1 MPPDTDHLQ
10 ATRRLTVGMP
20 HMVPGQLSEVELLKF
35 AGDLQWQ
42 SMGAA
47 LKTPPHQLVND
58 AGERLYA
65 SFINIE
71 AHFGDGCLAQFQEG
85 DELHLSSRTAFFAK
99 QFVEG
104 WVLLGTDQAEVSE
117 AAAASHDKGKL
128 DEQSVPRLY
137 MTNALISREG
147 SNTKL
152 KTSRPDNV
160 QALDLAELRDRPA
173 GMVEHAQV
181 QSSGHIAHALC
192 HHGATPLKLSSA
204 EPIAYEI
211 QPDGDLNGAGLVYFA
226 RYIAMMNHAERE
238 TLRRRMHAPF
248 STQLSACLSTR
259 SRRTF
264 YFANAEPA
272 DTVEICCKA
281 WLLEAQPARD
291 VTTTRMATFLFDYQL
306 YRRSDGVLM
315 ASSLAE
321 RCLIVPNR
329 QKSLAA
335 EATRFIAGLG

>member
-1 MPPDTDHLQ
+1 
-10 ATRRLTVGMP
+10 
-20 HMVPGQLSEVELLKF
+20 MVPGQLSEVELLKH

-47 LKTPPHQLVND
+47 LGTPPHQLVND
-58 AGERLYA
+58 EGQRLYA

-85 DELHLSSRTAFFAK
+85 DEMHLSSRTAFFAK

-104 WVLLGTDQAEVSE
+104 WVLLGTDQAQVDDD
-117 AAAASHDKGKL
+117 AAASRDKGSL

-137 MTNALISREG
+137 MTNALITRG
-147 SNTKL
+147 GRNTQL
-152 KTSRPDNV
+152 KTSRPANV
-160 QALDLAELRDRPA
+160 QALDLAEVRERPA
-173 GMVEHAQV
+173 GMVEHARV
-181 QSSGHIAHALC
+181 QSSGHIAHELS
-192 HHGATPLKLSSA
+192 HQGATPLQLRTH

-211 QPDGDLNGAGLVYFA
+211 QAESDLNGAGLVYFA
-226 RYIAMMNHAERE
+226 RYITMMNHAERV

-248 STQLSACLSTR
+248 STQLSTCLSTR

-264 YFANAEPA
+264 YFANADPA
-272 DTVEICCKA
+272 DTVETHCKV
-281 WLLEAQPARD
+281 WLLEAQPTRTVD
-291 VTTTRMATFLFDYQL
+291 TTRMASFLFDFQL
-306 YRRSDGVLM
+306 YRQSDGVLM

-329 QKSLAA
+329 QKSLQA